1 MTRFNAFLILLV
13 LLILASCARIAMGA
27 ENCPPDP
34 KLARSS
40 LADMQKLS
48 KFLQM
53 NEKHP
58 EFMYHYNGVS
68 VTKERFE
75 QLMKETHDK
84 TQDPNLRMP

>member
-1 MTRFNAFLILLV
+1 MARFNQFLILFT
-13 LLILASCARIAMGA
+13 LLIFAACT
-27 ENCPPDP
+27 
-34 KLARSS
+34 KLALANTLCTVDDVGGKS

-75 QLMKETHDK
+75 KLMLEKRDII
-84 TQDPNLRMP
+84 QDPNMRLP